1 MRALLCKEY
10 GPPDMLAI
18 EEVPDPKLGAVSCVV
33 DVTAAGVNF
42 PDTLI
47 IQGKYQFQ
55 PPMPF
60 SPGGEIAGVV
70 SQVGDKVKNFK
81 PGDRVMGLTGWGGF
95 AEKVAVAESN
105 LIPVPEGID
114 LVNAAGFVMTY
125 GTSMHALTQR
135 GRLQSGETLLVLGAG
150 GGVGLAAVELGKA
163 IGARVIAAAGSAEK
177 LAIAK
182 EAGADELINYTE
194 NNLKDALKQLTKGQ
208 GVDVVY
214 DPVGGDLSELALRSM
229 AWCGRHLIIGFAAGD
244 IPKLPANL
252 TLLKGC
258 DIVGVF
264 WGAFTQRQPHDNQ
277 ANFLRMMDWIKEGKI
292 NPRVN
297 RIYEFEE
304 AGQAIADMAG
314 RKLTGKAVIKIGM

>member
-10 GPPDMLAI
+10 GPPESLVI
-18 EEVPDPKLGAVSCVV
+18 EETADPKVSGASCLV
-33 DVTAAGVNF
+33 DVKAAGVNF

-70 SQVGDKVKNFK
+70 SQVGDKVKHLK

-95 AEKVAVAESN
+95 AEKVAVAEAN

-114 LVNAAGFVMTY
+114 LTNAAGFVMTY
-125 GTSMHALTQR
+125 GTSMHALVQR
-135 GRLQSGETLLVLGAG
+135 GRLQPGETLLVLGAG
-150 GGVGLAAVELGKA
+150 GGVGLAAIELGKA
-163 IGARVIAAAGSAEK
+163 MGAHVIAAASSVEK

-182 EAGADELINYTE
+182 EAGADELINYSE
-194 NNLKDALKQLTKGQ
+194 VNLKDTLKTLTNGK

-214 DPVGGDLSELALRSM
+214 DPVGGELSELALRSM

-258 DIVGVF
+258 EIVGVF
-264 WGAFTQRQPHDNQ
+264 WGAFTQRQPQDNL
-277 ANFLRMMDWIKEGKI
+277 ANFQQMMAWAQEGKI
-292 NPRVN
+292 RPKVN
-297 RIYEFEE
+297 NIYSFEN
-304 AGQAIADMAG
+304 AGQAIKDMAE
-314 RKLTGKAVIKIGM
+314 RKLAGKAVVKIAD

>member
-10 GPPDMLAI
+10 GPPESLII
-18 EEVPDPKLGAVSCVV
+18 EETADPKVSGASCLV
-33 DVTAAGVNF
+33 DVKAAGVNF

-60 SPGGEIAGVV
+60 SPGGEIAGVI
-70 SQVGDKVKNFK
+70 SQVGDKVKHLK

-95 AEKVAVAESN
+95 AEKVSVAEAN
-105 LIPVPEGID
+105 LIPVPDGID
-114 LVNAAGFVMTY
+114 LTNAAGFVMTY
-125 GTSMHALTQR
+125 GTSMHALVQR
-135 GRLQSGETLLVLGAG
+135 GRLQAGETLLVLGAG

-163 IGARVIAAAGSAEK
+163 MGAHVIAAASTAEK

-182 EAGADELINYTE
+182 EAGADELINYSE
-194 NNLKDALKQLTKGQ
+194 VNLKDTLKTLTDGK

-214 DPVGGDLSELALRSM
+214 DPVGGALSELALRSM
-229 AWCGRHLIIGFAAGD
+229 AWCGRHLIIGFAAGE

-258 DIVGVF
+258 EIVGVF
-264 WGAFTQRQPHDNQ
+264 WGAFTQRQPQDNL
-277 ANFLRMMDWIKEGKI
+277 ANFQQMIAWVQEGRIRPK
-292 NPRVN
+292 VN
-297 RIYEFEE
+297 NIYSFEN
-304 AGQAIADMAG
+304 AGQAIKDMAE
-314 RKLTGKAVIKIGM
+314 RKLNGKAVIKIAG

>member
-10 GPPDMLAI
+10 GPPESLVI
-18 EEVPDPKLGAVSCVV
+18 EETADPKVGGNSCLVEV
-33 DVTAAGVNF
+33 KAAGVNF

-70 SQVGDKVKNFK
+70 SQTGDKVKNFK

-105 LIPVPEGID
+105 LIPVPEGIE
-114 LVNAAGFVMTY
+114 LENAAGFVMTY
-125 GTSMHALTQR
+125 GTSMHALKQR
-135 GRLQSGETLLVLGAG
+135 GRLQAGETLLVLGAG

-163 IGARVIAAAGSAEK
+163 MGATVIAAASSAEK

-182 EAGADELINYTE
+182 EAGADELINYSET
-194 NNLKDALKQLTKGQ
+194 NLKDALKQLTKGQ

-214 DPVGGDLSELALRSM
+214 DPVGGELSELALRSM

-258 DIVGVF
+258 EIVGVF
-264 WGAFTQRQPHDNQ
+264 WGAFTQRQPHDNL
-277 ANFLRMMDWIKEGKI
+277 ANFQQMMAWIKEGKI
-292 NPRVN
+292 QPKVN
-297 RIYEFEE
+297 KIYAFEE

-314 RKLTGKAVIKIGM
+314 RKLTGKAVVKIC